1 MSVKKK
7 LICGLSVFVTMMVAL
22 VTGLLL
28 PKVNNNTTKPNEV
41 PTIDKYDNTE
51 IIKPATYTYEVGD
64 VVVMPGTQTINFSYN
79 PSVNMSEEY
88 PKTIAYEYEF
98 KNTMNE
104 TAAVYLKDVDDTH
117 VNVSYV
123 YSPNEKLDTSTIIS
137 GATTFKTQTISAGK
151 DSVLYVYILV
161 SPKNV
166 GVPADFTTSVRWNF
180 GKATVVNINSNISV
194 RVNDKLTTTWSYT
207 SIDGQLMEEPV
218 VPTTSTNYYFDAWFL
233 DADYTQLATFP
244 LSMYGQPLYARYH
257 NTPSSMLSY
266 SDGEY
271 SIANAG
277 SLAGEV
283 ILPTIYPYNDTLVPV
298 TTITENAFLES
309 SITSVMM
316 SNTITTIGNTAFR
329 RCTSLKTVDLS
340 KGLTT
345 IGSYAFEN
353 CVIDNIDFS
362 KCKEIQTLSSATF
375 TDTSMPIIDLR
386 NCTKLISIHDYAFS
400 CYFGTNIVLPNSVQS
415 IGKEA
420 FKGVQFGS
428 IKLPTELVT
437 IGEGAFYGCTNLT
450 DITIPSNVT
459 TIGENAFYNSSIES
473 VNMSA
478 SISLQ
483 SIGGS
488 AFRYCGSLTN
498 VNIPSG
504 VRSIGSSAFSNCGSL
519 TQVLLPKTLTTIED
533 NTFAYCSELNNINLE
548 NCTQLT
554 SIGASA
560 FTSCTNLNF
569 IIIPA
574 KVNNIGSNAFS
585 DCKTLASVCNLSTY
599 LNISAGSD
607 ENGGIAQNAYEVF
620 DGISAIVGKVET
632 INGIQY
638 YNNNSNFVAI
648 NLLEDLD
655 VIKFDTRVT
664 EIKQSGLWCN
674 GYTTAIDFTNC
685 SNLKVIPDG
694 NFSGYRDLSTV
705 KFDGCTGLTT
715 IGANAFSWNNIR
727 TVDLSDCVNLVSIGD
742 DAFTNCT
749 QLKTVDLGGCSKLE
763 YIGARIFMSCSKLS
777 SVNFDGCTSLV
788 EIGMI
793 AFVDCV
799 SLTSVDFSS
808 CVKLESLLAAV
819 FYGCTSLVSVDLTNT
834 KVNNIT
840 NEMFYGCSN
849 LTTLKVPTGTTF
861 SPDALTGCDKVNIQ
875 YV

>member
-7 LICGLSVFVTMMVAL
+7 LICGLSVFVTMMIAL

-64 VVVMPGTQTINFSYN
+64 VVVMPGTSTINFSYN
-79 PSVNMSEEY
+79 PSVNMSDKY
-88 PKTIAYEYEF
+88 YKTIAYEYEF
-98 KNTMNE
+98 KNTMSE
-104 TAAVYLKDVDDTH
+104 TAAVNIKEIDDTYGT
-117 VNVSYV
+117 VSYV
-123 YSPNEKLDTSTIIS
+123 YSLNEKLDTSNIIS
-137 GATTFKTQTISAGK
+137 GATKFTTQTISAGN

-161 SPKNV
+161 TPKAV
-166 GVPADFTTSVRWNF
+166 VVPSDFTTTVTWIY
-180 GKATVVNINSNISV
+180 GKSTTVTVNSNV
-194 RVNDKLTTTWSYT
+194 AVNVNYEDTTTWSYAAV
-207 SIDGQLMEEPV
+207 DGQLMEEPV
-218 VPTTSTNYYFDAWFL
+218 APTAPENHYFDAWFL

-277 SLAGEV
+277 SLVGEV

-309 SITSVMM
+309 SITSVIM

-400 CYFGTNIVLPNSVQS
+400 CYFGTNIILPNSVQS

-420 FKGVQFGS
+420 FKGVQFES

-437 IGEGAFYGCTNLT
+437 IGEGSFYGCTNLT

-560 FTSCTNLNF
+560 FANCTNLNS

-585 DCKTLASVCNLSTY
+585 DCKTLASVCNLSA
-599 LNISAGSD
+599 LNIGVGLD
-607 ENGGIAQNAYEVF
+607 TYGKVAQNAYIVF
-620 DGISAIVGKVET
+620 DSIESMVGKVET

-638 YNNNSNFVAI
+638 YTDNTNFVAI
-648 NLLEDLD
+648 NLVEELE
-655 VIKFDTRVT
+655 IITFDTRVT

-674 GYTTAIDFTNC
+674 ETTTAIDFTNC
-685 SNLKVIPDG
+685 AKLKVIPNG
-694 NFSGYRDLSTV
+694 NFSRYSDLRTV
-705 KFDGCTGLTT
+705 KFDGCTGLTE
-715 IGANAFSWNNIR
+715 IGLNAFSSNNII
-727 TVDLSDCVNLVSIGD
+727 TVDLSDCVNLVSID
-742 DAFTNCT
+742 DYAFANCVE
-749 QLKTVDLGGCSKLE
+749 LRTVDLSGCSKLE
-763 YIGARIFMSCSKLS
+763 YFGVQVFSGCSKLTS
-777 SVNFDGCTSLV
+777 INFDGCTSLV
-788 EIGMI
+788 DICMI

-808 CVKLESLLAAV
+808 CINLTRLGVNA
-819 FYGCTSLVSVDLTNT
+819 FDGCTALTSVDLSNT
-834 KVNNIT
+834 KIT
-840 NEMFYGCSN
+840 EISSRTFYGCSN
-849 LTTLKVPTGTTF
+849 LTILKVPTGTTL
-861 SPDALTGCDKVNIQ
+861 SPDALTGCDKVNVQ